1 MKKLYLFIL
10 PILFFSLFAGC
21 SKDFLKRYEERIEG
35 TWSLVDVDRRGWN
48 TSTSGVPFRDGT
60 FIFSDGGS
68 LEYIN
73 ASGERYQGSWTIRKR
88 WVTGSCYTDD
98 NGNYNCDDRY
108 IRSLQIHAINFVTQD
123 VITEFFD
130 DMVFTGT
137 NRFKAF
143 IYTVSSTYIYRF
155 RR

>member
-1 MKKLYLFIL
+1 MKKICSFTIPVLLVFI
-10 PILFFSLFAGC
+10 FAGC

-35 TWSLVDVDRRGWN
+35 TWNLSDVDRRGWN
-48 TSTSGVPFRDGT
+48 TSTSSVHFRDGT
-60 FIFSDGGS
+60 FIFSDDGS

-73 ASGERYQGSWTIRKR
+73 ATGERYQGSWNIRKR
-88 WVTGSCYTDD
+88 WVTGNCYTDD

-108 IRSLQIHAINFVTQD
+108 IRSLQILAINFVTQD

-130 DMVFTGT
+130 DIIFTGT
-137 NRFKAF
+137 NRFNAF
-143 IYTVSSTYIYRF
+143 IYTGNSTYIYRF